1 MQSLVRCSK
10 IYTACGKRK
19 KQRKKVY
26 IESVR
31 GVNIENKGIVQVYC
45 GPGKGKT
52 SVAIG
57 QAIRAIG
64 HGKTAIVI
72 QFLKGRATSEVDYL
86 SVLEPNVKLF
96 RFEKKNKCYEDLTE
110 EERQEEN
117 FNIRNGL
124 NYAKKVLVTQEC
136 DMLILDEVLGAVEF
150 GIISDEDVVNLI
162 QAKDEEMEMIL
173 TGNVVTP
180 KLKEAADRVVSLE
193 IIK

>member
-1 MQSLVRCSK
+1 M
-10 IYTACGKRK
+10 
-19 KQRKKVY
+19 
-26 IESVR
+26 
-31 GVNIENKGIVQVYC
+31 ENKGIVQVYC

-110 EERQEEN
+110 EERQVN
-117 FNIRNGL
+117 
-124 NYAKKVLVTQEC
+124 VTAVTTRAAV
-136 DMLILDEVLGAVEF
+136 DNDDFVVRTVLGTLTVE
-150 GIISDEDVVNLI
+150 SDCYCHINY
-162 QAKDEEMEMIL
+162 K
-173 TGNVVTP
+173 
-180 KLKEAADRVVSLE
+180 
-193 IIK
+193 

>member
-1 MQSLVRCSK
+1 M
-10 IYTACGKRK
+10 
-19 KQRKKVY
+19 
-26 IESVR
+26 
-31 GVNIENKGIVQVYC
+31 ENKGIVQVYC

-57 QAIRAIG
+57 QAIRAVG

-72 QFLKGRATSEVDYL
+72 QCLKGRATSEVDYL

-96 RFEKKNKCYEDLTE
+96 RFEKRTSVMKGILTE